1 MGLLPWKEALCA
13 EIWNGNSIYLGS
25 QWTFSLIFF
34 ISTMIA
40 LSNARFEIKSI
51 YPFTTMLLDIFFP
64 QWLHWSHE
72 AWHDRIIHPHT
83 LFQFLLKCF
92 FLMAIIC
99 LNISILTICNW
110 VFLRNSACPVC
121 WWHLHLFVWPA
132 KMTTRFRTSQRAK
145 AQLQK
150 MAFFSILVWGTSGPL
165 PIAI

>member
-1 MGLLPWKEALCA
+1 MNIFFNLLYIHYDCTVKST
-13 EIWNGNSIYLGS
+13 IWNKKYLPIHYNVA
-25 QWTFSLIFF
+25 WYIF
-34 ISTMIA
+34 STMVA
-40 LSNARFEIKSI
+40 LKPRGLTWQDHT
-51 YPFTTMLLDIFFP
+51 PTHTFP
-64 QWLHWSHE
+64 VSTE
-72 AWHDRIIHPHT
+72 M
-83 LFQFLLKCF
+83 F

-165 PIAI
+165 PIANCHLMIIVQTDLNWSILSI